1 MSLCLF
7 LITNISKKYIVV
19 QHSRLLFLSLFHWID
34 GAKGQVGLH
43 GLVQFWTGYPALP
56 VDETTIMR
64 VKFLVNNATK
74 VLAESTT
81 CNGTLQIPVVH
92 EQYNTFKEYIN
103 KSVQFGKIGFRKVWT
118 LGSYSCGFFKE
129 KHKCNM

>member
-1 MSLCLF
+1 MASHIQYDESSNPLCQRARKFFEQYIEELF
-7 LITNISKKYIVV
+7 T
-19 QHSRLLFLSLFHWID
+19 D

-64 VKFLVNNATK
+64 VKYLANNATK

-103 KSVQFGKIGFRKVWT
+103 KSVQFAKIGFRKV
-118 LGSYSCGFFKE
+118 
-129 KHKCNM
+129 